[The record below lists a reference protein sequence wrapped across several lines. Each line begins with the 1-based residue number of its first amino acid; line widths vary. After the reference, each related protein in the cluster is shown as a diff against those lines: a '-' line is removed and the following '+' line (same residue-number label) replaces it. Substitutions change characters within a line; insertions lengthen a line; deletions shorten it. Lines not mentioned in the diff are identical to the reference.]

1 MTLVTAL
8 FLSRK
13 SKICFN
19 MKRQISFTVENGQDG
34 ISVLSFLRRYIGVP
48 NAQIRAMKTYCGI
61 KKQGSVIFTNAIL
74 HTGDV
79 ITLDLCDE
87 NEKSEGILPSD
98 TPLNIAFEN
107 EDVLIVN
114 KPYDMPTHPSH
125 GHYTDSLAN
134 AVMGYYNK
142 KGENFVFRAVTR
154 LDRETSGLCVIAK
167 NAFTHGFLI
176 KQLHSDDFLREYT
189 ALVHGVIEEAGFVEA
204 PIRRREQSIILRCVA
219 PDGDYAYTLYTP
231 IEKRADTTLLRLKLK
246 TGRTHQIRVHMSHIG
261 HALVGDGL
269 YGIDKNERLCL
280 HSSRVK
286 LKLPF
291 TNETVELSSDI
302 PF

>member
-1 MTLVTAL
+1 
-8 FLSRK
+8 
-13 SKICFN
+13 
-19 MKRQISFTVENGQDG
+19 MKRQISFTVKKEQNG
-34 ISVLSFLRRYIGVP
+34 ISVLHFLRRYIGVP
-48 NAQIRAMKTYCGI
+48 NAQIRAMKAYGGI
-61 KKQGSVIFTNAIL
+61 TKQGSIIFTNAIL
-74 HTGDV
+74 HAGDV

-87 NEKSEGILPSD
+87 NQKSDGILPSD
-98 TPLNIAFEN
+98 TPLDIAFEN

-114 KPYDMPTHPSH
+114 KPYNMPTHPSH

-134 AVMGYYNK
+134 AAVGYYNE

-167 NAFTHGFLI
+167 NAFTHEFL
-176 KQLHSDDFLREYT
+176 KQQLHSDDFIREYT
-189 ALVHGVIEEAGFVEA
+189 ALVHGVIENAGFVEA
-204 PIRRREQSIILRCVA
+204 PIKRREQSIILRCVA
-219 PDGDYAYTLYTP
+219 PDGDYAYTSYTP
-231 IEKRADTTLLRLKLK
+231 IGKRADTTLLKLKLK

-269 YGIDKNERLCL
+269 YGTDGNKRLCL

-291 TNETVELSSDI
+291 TNQIIELSSDI